1 VRPTF
6 AAIGSL
12 LALFVFGAAGAAPVP
27 KEDPARAEL
36 ARLNGTWEMVSHVQA
51 GVERP
56 VEGAGITITFKN
68 GEFTWGDASSPG
80 GRIASIDPSK
90 TPKELDYT
98 YGAATDKKQKAI
110 YQLDGDTFVDCFYS
124 GEMDGERPKEFKSTK
139 ENGLTVIKYKRL
151 KKKD

>member
-1 VRPTF
+1 VRSTF

-12 LALFVFGAAGAAPVP
+12 LALFAFGAAGAAPVP
-27 KEDPARAEL
+27 KEDPAKAEL
-36 ARLNGTWEMVSHVQA
+36 AKLNGTWEVVSYVRA
-51 GVERP
+51 GVERD
-56 VEGAGITITFKN
+56 VEPGETITFKN
-68 GEFTWGDASSPG
+68 GEFTWGDATGPD

-124 GEMDGERPKEFKSTK
+124 GEMEDVRPKEFKSTK
-139 ENGLTVIKYKRL
+139 ENGLTLIKYKRL